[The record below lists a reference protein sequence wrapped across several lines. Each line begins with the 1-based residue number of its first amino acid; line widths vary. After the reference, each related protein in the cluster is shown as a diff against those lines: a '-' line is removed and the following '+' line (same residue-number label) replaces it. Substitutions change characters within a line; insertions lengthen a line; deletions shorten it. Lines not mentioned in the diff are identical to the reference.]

1 MLGGIAIGRAGDVTV
16 RPPPHGRRRGDHQQ
30 GISERLCGS
39 TSLRLLPA
47 GAFYFGDEKAAFYL
61 GYIGIV
67 YLLNDMINR
76 LYDLCIRLSRTN
88 ELLVDGHD
96 ERRWRKK
103 AG

>member
-1 MLGGIAIGRAGDVTV
+1 MLRSDHRHMGD
-16 RPPPHGRRRGDHQQ
+16 DEEI
-30 GISERLCGS
+30 ISKGYRNGYVAVLVYG
-39 TSLRLLPA
+39 LLPA

-76 LYDLCIRLSRTN
+76 LYNLCIRLSRTN
-88 ELLVDGHD
+88 ELLVDGHE